1 MPRKSTLKLPPLD
14 LGPETL
20 GSRISRIR
28 KEKGYTQIELAKKMG
43 LVQTLITDYECDRLR
58 PYPEM
63 IVRFAQALEITTDE
77 LLGLS
82 PSAPQNTEGKP
93 DVKIV
98 KRVKKIQNLPPSQQ
112 KALLKTIDTFL
123 KGAEK

>member
-1 MPRKSTLKLPPLD
+1 LNSDKKQEKIGKCQSAVTPVSAGELFIEQESSKDPTPLR
-14 LGPETL
+14 P
-20 GSRISRIR
+20 
-28 KEKGYTQIELAKKMG
+28 
-43 LVQTLITDYECDRLR
+43 VQTLITDYERDRLR
-58 PYPEM
+58 PHPEM
-63 IVRFAQALEITTDE
+63 IIRFAQALAITTDE

-82 PSAPQNTEGKP
+82 PTTSQFKEEKP

-98 KRVKKIQNLPPSQQ
+98 KRVKKIQNLPLSQQ